1 MLKMTTPHRIPPP
14 LVRRVLSAVH
24 EATKDTKAPSWVNVG
39 TLNLRI
45 DRMRLEQAITL
56 AVRSGWLKTAGD
68 PPISLA
74 ITVDGLQALDRHEGS
89 DAGREGQS

>member
-1 MLKMTTPHRIPPP
+1 MPTTSSRTPPP

-24 EATKDTKAPSWVNVG
+24 EATQDSTAPSWVNVG

-45 DRMRLEQAITL
+45 DRMRLDQAIQL

-74 ITVDGLQALDRHEGS
+74 ITVAGLQAIG
-89 DAGREGQS
+89 AAPGGIGPG

>member
-1 MLKMTTPHRIPPP
+1 MAKSPNRTPPP

-24 EATKDTKAPSWVNVG
+24 EATKETTAPSWVNVG

-45 DRMRLEQAITL
+45 DRMRLDQAIML

-68 PPISLA
+68 PPLSLA
-74 ITVDGLQALDRHEGS
+74 ITVAGLHAIGAVPGDGIDPVPHR
-89 DAGREGQS
+89 